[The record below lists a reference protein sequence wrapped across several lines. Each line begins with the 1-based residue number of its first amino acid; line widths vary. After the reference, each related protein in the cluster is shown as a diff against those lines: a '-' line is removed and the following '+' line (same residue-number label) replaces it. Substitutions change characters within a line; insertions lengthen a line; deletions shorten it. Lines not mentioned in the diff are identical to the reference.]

1 VAAAASASPAP
12 TAKACV
18 MGDMDL
24 LRPLALAEIPCAVV
38 SRPGVPSLYSR
49 YALSRL
55 AWDDYSGDTE
65 RLLDAL
71 VTFGTAQPEPPVL
84 FYQEDGQTLL
94 ISRHRERLAKAFRFV
109 VADSDLVEDLLDK
122 ARFQTLA
129 ARHELPVPTAR
140 RFDPAKIEPAHLGLR
155 FPLILKPLT
164 RLDRWN
170 DALGSRKA
178 LCAENLETLRALWPQ
193 LSALG
198 LELLAQEFVHGS
210 EARIESYH
218 CYVDQQGR
226 IAGEFTGR
234 KIRTYPLRF
243 GHTTALEITDAAD
256 VRGQGRN
263 IVERLSLSG
272 VAKLDFKRDM
282 QGNLRL
288 LEINPRFTPWPSS
301 RRARRREYSG
311 AGLCRSNRIAAA
323 GAGAPEIRLALVP
336 PVEGFSR
343 RPRSRR
349 AAPRMGALDDRL
361 PSEID
366 AVLRRSAAVFARDA
380 VSARWRGPQARGDR
394 SVAPGQAFRFLTAD
408 RV

>member
-1 VAAAASASPAP
+1 MAAAASASPAP

-71 VTFGTAQPEPPVL
+71 VGFGTAQPEPPVL
-84 FYQEDGQTLL
+84 FYQEDGQILL
-94 ISRHRERLAKAFRFV
+94 ISRHREQLAKAFRFV

-234 KIRTYPLRF
+234 K
-243 GHTTALEITDAAD
+243 TAPIPCASA
-256 VRGQGRN
+256 
-263 IVERLSLSG
+263 
-272 VAKLDFKRDM
+272 
-282 QGNLRL
+282 
-288 LEINPRFTPWPSS
+288 TP
-301 RRARRREYSG
+301 
-311 AGLCRSNRIAAA
+311 
-323 GAGAPEIRLALVP
+323 
-336 PVEGFSR
+336 
-343 RPRSRR
+343 PRSS
-349 AAPRMGALDDRL
+349 PPM
-361 PSEID
+361 PPM
-366 AVLRRSAAVFARDA
+366 SAAKGATSSSGSR
-380 VSARWRGPQARGDR
+380 
-394 SVAPGQAFRFLTAD
+394 
-408 RV
+408 